1 MSQFANHVTQGPKLS
16 DYIIGAL
23 TTALV
28 VALGFLSLAQF
39 AA

>member
-1 MSQFANHVTQGPKLS
+1 MSHFANHTAQGPRLS

-28 VALGFLSLAQF
+28 IALGFLSLAQF
-39 AA
+39 TA